1 MRTARS
7 YKLFPSREQTTGGR
21 SAPVTEMKDPG
32 TVQTELALPP
42 PAAGARAHSS
52 DNRATATAPASA
64 EIYTG
69 HFGLK
74 TRPFALAPD
83 PDFLFWPPAHRRAY
97 TMLEYGVMT
106 HSPITL
112 ITGDIGA
119 GKTTLLLHLMRSLGS
134 DICVALISNPN
145 GARAELLRWVLMA
158 LGEPA
163 GEAESY
169 VDLFQRFQSVLI
181 REYSSG
187 RRVVLIFDEAQNL
200 STEALEEI
208 RMFTNINSGKD
219 ELLQLVL
226 VGQPEL
232 RDIVALPQ
240 MRQFAQR
247 VAANYHLTAMD
258 QRTVRAYVAHR
269 MRVAGSETKVFTT
282 PAIDLVFRRTG
293 GVPRLVNQLCD
304 LSLVYAFG
312 KGRRSVTVATVQQ
325 VLDDGVFFTVNTVPA
340 RDDKLA

>member
-1 MRTARS
+1 MVAGDPEMVIGS
-7 YKLFPSREQTTGGR
+7 PSV
-21 SAPVTEMKDPG
+21 SP
-32 TVQTELALPP
+32 
-42 PAAGARAHSS
+42 
-52 DNRATATAPASA
+52 N
-64 EIYTG
+64 IYTE

-83 PDFLFWPPAHRRAY
+83 PRFLFWPPAHRRAY

-119 GKTTLLLHLMRSLGS
+119 GKTTLLLHLMNSLGR
-134 DICVALISNPN
+134 DVCIGLISNPN
-145 GARAELLRWVLMA
+145 GARSELLRWVLMA
-158 LGEPA
+158 LDQPVGPDQ
-163 GEAESY
+163 SY
-169 VDLFQRFQSVLI
+169 VDLFSRFQSFLI
-181 REYSSG
+181 SEYASG

-200 STEALEEI
+200 SIEALEEL

-232 RDIVALPQ
+232 RETIAQPT

-247 VAANYHLTAMD
+247 IASHCHLTAMD
-258 QRTVRAYVAHR
+258 QRTVRAYVLHR
-269 MRVAGSETKVFTT
+269 MMVAGRESKVFST
-282 PAIDLVFRRTG
+282 PAVNLIHARTE

-304 LSLVYAFG
+304 LSLVYAFS
-312 KGRRSVTVATVQQ
+312 KGRQTVTVATVQQ
-325 VLDDGVFFTVNTVPA
+325 VLDDGAYFSVNSLIRKDAKSCPST
-340 RDDKLA
+340 

>member
-1 MRTARS
+1 MRTERS
-7 YKLFPSREQTTGGR
+7 RKLFPGPGRTTERLAELTAELLAPSSTQTDLPLPSETGR
-21 SAPVTEMKDPG
+21 
-32 TVQTELALPP
+32 LLPRFQF
-42 PAAGARAHSS
+42 ADEAVAQ
-52 DNRATATAPASA
+52 ASPD
-64 EIYTG
+64 IYTR
-69 HFGLK
+69 HFGLS

-83 PDFLFWPPAHRRAY
+83 PEFLFWPPAHRRAY

-119 GKTTLLLHLMRSLGS
+119 GKTTLLLHLMRSLGPE
-134 DICVALISNPN
+134 VRVGLISNPN

-158 LGEPA
+158 LDQPA
-163 GEAESY
+163 GLNESY
-169 VDLFQRFQSVLI
+169 VDLFSRFQTFLI
-181 REYSSG
+181 TEYAAG

-200 STEALEEI
+200 SAEALEEL

-232 RDIVALPQ
+232 REVISQPG

-247 VAANYHLTAMD
+247 VAANYNLTAMD
-258 QRTVRAYVAHR
+258 LRTVRAYIPHR
-269 MRVAGSETKVFTT
+269 LKVAGREAKVFTT
-282 PAIDLVFRRTG
+282 TAVNLIYQRTG

-304 LSLVYAFG
+304 LSLVYAFSKG
-312 KGRRSVTVATVQQ
+312 KQTVTAPTVQQ
-325 VLDDGVFFTVNTVPA
+325 VLDDGVFFAVNAVTA
-340 RDDKLA
+340 RGDLKA